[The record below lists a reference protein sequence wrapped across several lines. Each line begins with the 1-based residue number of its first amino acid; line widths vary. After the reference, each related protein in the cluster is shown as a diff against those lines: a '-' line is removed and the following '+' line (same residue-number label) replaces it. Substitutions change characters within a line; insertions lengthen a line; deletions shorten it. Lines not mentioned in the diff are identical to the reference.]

1 MSLKNSTYAV
11 LAVDDMPENLSLI
24 VQGLR
29 TIGIKQKVYT
39 APNGKIGLDLAN
51 RYLPDLIITDWEMP
65 EMDGIELTAK
75 LKSGE
80 NTQNIP
86 VIMMTAVRLQ
96 SSELA
101 SAFKV
106 GVHDFIRKPFDL
118 LEFGA
123 RIQNTLDLT
132 AIATELRS
140 SNKKLDDLNTA
151 KSRFF
156 GNISHDLKTP
166 IALILGQTDLL
177 LETHEDYLPE
187 ATISKLRKIRKFGTK
202 LNQLSNEIRELIR
215 LEEGQLPLKMK
226 IMPVDQIV
234 QDVVELFKPLVA
246 DEMQIVLKLKIE
258 STDNF
263 VYLDPQQFE
272 KVLYNLLS
280 NAIEFTTRGG
290 LVEVVL
296 AQKNGSV
303 IISIIDQGPGIPKEI
318 LPQIFDRFYQESTTS
333 DDREGLGIGL
343 TIAKEIMLLHHGKIE
358 VESRESGT
366 EFILVLPKANQK
378 PIDNTYSYAV
388 NKDLKL
394 KLHESFPDTP
404 VIEPPSG
411 SKEANVLIID
421 DNPDVRDIIKET
433 LAPSYRTIEAK
444 NGLDAIQKLGLYKID
459 LIITDLLMPVLD
471 GFELLDKLKEMT
483 DFSTIPCLIISSRF
497 GVDEQKKALKYGV
510 TNFMPKNFDQ
520 DELRL
525 RVQALL
531 QQHKPETLPQV
542 FKKYDLESATKELI
556 ETLEILV
563 NKNLDNSR
571 FGVHDLASEI
581 AISERKLYKIFK
593 ESLDVT
599 PLEFIKKIRFAHIKK
614 MLESGRIVSIS
625 EASKAIGMSNVS
637 VFKSQY
643 ERHFGYL
650 PKINRR
656 NEI

>member
-1 MSLKNSTYAV
+1 M
-11 LAVDDMPENLSLI
+11 
-24 VQGLR
+24 
-29 TIGIKQKVYT
+29 
-39 APNGKIGLDLAN
+39 
-51 RYLPDLIITDWEMP
+51 
-65 EMDGIELTAK
+65 
-75 LKSGE
+75 
-80 NTQNIP
+80 
-86 VIMMTAVRLQ
+86 
-96 SSELA
+96 
-101 SAFKV
+101 
-106 GVHDFIRKPFDL
+106 
-118 LEFGA
+118 
-123 RIQNTLDLT
+123 
-132 AIATELRS
+132 
-140 SNKKLDDLNTA
+140 
-151 KSRFF
+151 
-156 GNISHDLKTP
+156 
-166 IALILGQTDLL
+166 
-177 LETHEDYLPE
+177 
-187 ATISKLRKIRKFGTK
+187 
-202 LNQLSNEIRELIR
+202 
-215 LEEGQLPLKMK
+215 
-226 IMPVDQIV
+226 
-234 QDVVELFKPLVA
+234 
-246 DEMQIVLKLKIE
+246 
-258 STDNF
+258 
-263 VYLDPQQFE
+263 YLDPQQFE

-599 PLEFIKKIRFAHIKK
+599 PLEFIKKIRFANIKK